1 MSITVIY
8 GNLRKGLF
16 DHILII
22 TRTNTSKM
30 LQHNNEKIINALIWE
45 TVSLREIK

>member
-1 MSITVIY
+1 MTITVIY
-8 GNLRKGLF
+8 GDLRKGLF

-30 LQHNNEKIINALIWE
+30 LQHNNVKYNTLIWE
-45 TVSLREIK
+45 TVSFRTIK

>member
-1 MSITVIY
+1 MTTTVIE

-22 TRTNTSKM
+22 TRTNTSEM
-30 LQHNNEKIINALIWE
+30 LQHSNEKCKC
-45 TVSLREIK
+45 SDM

>member
-22 TRTNTSKM
+22 TRTNIQKCVSITMK
-30 LQHNNEKIINALIWE
+30 NTNALIWE
-45 TVSLREIK
+45 TVSFR

>member
-1 MSITVIY
+1 MTITVIY
-8 GNLRKGLF
+8 GNLGKGLF

-30 LQHNNEKIINALIWE
+30 LQLNNEKYNTLIRE
-45 TVSLREIK
+45 TVSLRKIK

>member
-1 MSITVIY
+1 MTITVIY

-30 LQHNNEKIINALIWE
+30 LQQNNEKYNTLIWE
-45 TVSLREIK
+45 TVSFREIK

>member
-1 MSITVIY
+1 MTITVIY
-8 GNLRKGLF
+8 RNLRKGLF

-30 LQHNNEKIINALIWE
+30 LQHNNEKYNTLIWE
-45 TVSLREIK
+45 TVSFREIK

>member
-1 MSITVIY
+1 MTITVIY
-8 GNLRKGLF
+8 RNLRKGLF

-30 LQHNNEKIINALIWE
+30 LQHNNENTNALIWE
-45 TVSLREIK
+45 TVSFR

>member
-1 MSITVIY
+1 MTITVIY

-30 LQHNNEKIINALIWE
+30 LQHNMKNTNALIWE
-45 TVSLREIK
+45 TVSFR